1 MKLPESVLEV
11 MKERPTGIGIATGYE
26 LTLYFKS
33 AGEDKTRDLV
43 HRVLEEGLSSR
54 DVEQIRK
61 VAQEGRTRKVKEVSR
76 QYKIRNDRGDL
87 LGTIKEWDSGRVMLD
102 VKLDDRAARESL
114 VEALKSRFGLD
125 VALL

>member
-1 MKLPESVLEV
+1 
-11 MKERPTGIGIATGYE
+11 
-26 LTLYFKS
+26 
-33 AGEDKTRDLV
+33 
-43 HRVLEEGLSSR
+43 LEEGLSSR

-61 VAQEGRTRKVKEVSR
+61 VVQEGRTRKVKEVSR

>member
-1 MKLPESVLEV
+1 MEV
-11 MKERPTGIGIATGYE
+11 GGR
-26 LTLYFKS
+26 
-33 AGEDKTRDLV
+33 
-43 HRVLEEGLSSR
+43 SSR

-76 QYKIRNDRGDL
+76 QYKIRSAEGDL

-102 VKLDDRAARESL
+102 VKLVDRGARESL

>member
-1 MKLPESVLEV
+1 
-11 MKERPTGIGIATGYE
+11 
-26 LTLYFKS
+26 
-33 AGEDKTRDLV
+33 V

-76 QYKIRNDRGDL
+76 QYKIRSAEGDL

-102 VKLDDRAARESL
+102 VKLGDRGARESL

>member
-1 MKLPESVLEV
+1 M
-11 MKERPTGIGIATGYE
+11 
-26 LTLYFKS
+26 
-33 AGEDKTRDLV
+33 
-43 HRVLEEGLSSR
+43 
-54 DVEQIRK
+54 
-61 VAQEGRTRKVKEVSR
+61 SR